1 MPDLDADRRPVEAEG
16 EPVLETL
23 ISQAEA
29 DRIGSRIAFVNA
41 EREADLEETER
52 RLEQLSISP
61 WRTTMMRNHRLLK
74 SMRQPKLVNTSKP
87 RAGKPVK
94 CPERPLVSETYP
106 EYM

>member
-1 MPDLDADRRPVEAEG
+1 MEDEPVSDAPQQLEPTSLIPVPDLDADRRPVEAEG

-61 WRTTMMRNHRLLK
+61 WRTTMMRNYRLLK
-74 SMRQPKLVNTSKP
+74 NMRQP
-87 RAGKPVK
+87 
-94 CPERPLVSETYP
+94 
-106 EYM
+106 